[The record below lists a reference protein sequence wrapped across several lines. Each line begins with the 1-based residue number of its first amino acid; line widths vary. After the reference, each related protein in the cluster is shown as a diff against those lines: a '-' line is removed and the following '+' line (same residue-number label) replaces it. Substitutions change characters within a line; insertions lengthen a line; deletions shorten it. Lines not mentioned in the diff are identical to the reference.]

1 MVWWFALLFQSVE
14 KCSHWNFFRLIY
26 RRQLCLNKSN
36 GKKITQWIFTQTL
49 VWDPGLWI
57 MSGTDKYRLAEEKRT
72 YTQKSYLRK
81 TLHQTLKAKKDVMDK
96 LRSVVGNAIK
106 RSYFSYKMIWTNVYS
121 NTKSASSENSRLGT
135 KEIQETEGS
144 YLFFHLTGT
153 ERFAIDHRETKLT
166 SANLKWK
173 ISREVNEQWK
183 WVQRGKTRMFK
194 LWLVKTISE
203 RIEAQPGTPSKCQQ
217 PT

>member
-1 MVWWFALLFQSVE
+1 MVCFFQSVE

-81 TLHQTLKAKKDVMDK
+81 MFHQTWKSKKDMMDK

-106 RSYFSYKMIWTNVYS
+106 RSFLSDKMIWKLVYS
-121 NTKSASSENSRLGT
+121 NTKSASSKSVNNRLGT
-135 KEIQETEGS
+135 KEIRETES
-144 YLFFHLTGT
+144 FYLFFHVNGT
-153 ERFAIDHRETKLT
+153 ERFAIDRRQTKIT

-173 ISREVNEQWK
+173 ISREVNELWK
-183 WVQRGKTRMFK
+183 RVKRGKTRMFK
-194 LWLVKTISE
+194 LWLVKTITE

-217 PT
+217 PV